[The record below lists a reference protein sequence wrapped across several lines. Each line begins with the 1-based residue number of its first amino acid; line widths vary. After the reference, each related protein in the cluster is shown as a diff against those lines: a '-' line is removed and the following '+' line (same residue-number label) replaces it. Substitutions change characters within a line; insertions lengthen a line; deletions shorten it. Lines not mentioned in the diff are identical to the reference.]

1 MNLLEKINS
10 DIKEAMK
17 GGDSFKV
24 GTLRMVVSAIKNR
37 EIEKRA
43 KSADPL
49 TEDEMLEVLRREVKK
64 RRESIEIYGAAGRG
78 DLKEK
83 EELELKVIQFYLP
96 AELTTEEV
104 EKIIAEAMA
113 GGEKEMGKIMKAV
126 KEKIGGRADG
136 KMVSEIIKKKL
147 EA

>member
-10 DIKEAMK
+10 QIKEAMK

-24 GTLRMVVSAIKNR
+24 GTLRMVVSAIQNR

-49 TEDEMLEVLRREVKK
+49 TEDEIIEVLRREVKK
-64 RRESIEIYGAAGRG
+64 RRESIEIYGNAGRS

-83 EELELKVIQFYLP
+83 EELELKIIQSYLP
-96 AELTTEEV
+96 AELTEDEIENIVTGV
-104 EKIIAEAMA
+104 MSA
-113 GGEKEMGKIMKAV
+113 GEKEFGKIMKTV
-126 KEKIGGRADG
+126 KEQIGGRADG
-136 KMVSEIIKKKL
+136 KLVSDIVKKHL

>member
-1 MNLLEKINS
+1 
-10 DIKEAMK
+10 MK

-24 GTLRMVVSAIKNR
+24 GTLRMVVSAIQNR

-49 TEDEMLEVLRREVKK
+49 TEDEIIEVLRREVKK
-64 RRESIEIYGAAGRG
+64 RRESIEIYGNAGRS

-83 EELELKVIQFYLP
+83 EELELKIIQSYLP
-96 AELTTEEV
+96 AELTEDEIENIVTGV
-104 EKIIAEAMA
+104 MSA
-113 GGEKEMGKIMKAV
+113 GEKEFGKIMKTV
-126 KEKIGGRADG
+126 KEQIGGRADG
-136 KMVSEIIKKKL
+136 KLVSDIVKKHL

>member
-10 DIKEAMK
+10 QIKEAMK

-24 GTLRMVVSAIKNR
+24 GTLRMVVSSIKNR

-43 KSADPL
+43 KFSDPL
-49 TEDEMLEVLRREVKK
+49 TEEEMMEVLRREVKK
-64 RRESIEIYGAAGRG
+64 RRESIEIYGNAGRG

-83 EELELKVIQFYLP
+83 EELELKIIQAYLP
-96 AELTTEEV
+96 AELTKEEIEHIV
-104 EKIIAEAMA
+104 AGVIS
-113 GGEKEMGKIMKAV
+113 GGERELGKIMKQV
-126 KEKIGGRADG
+126 KEQVGGRADG
-136 KMVSEIIKKKL
+136 KLVSEIIKKNL

>member
-10 DIKEAMK
+10 HIKEAMK

-24 GTLRMVVSAIKNR
+24 GTLRMVVSAIQNR

-43 KSADPL
+43 KSSDPL
-49 TEDEMLEVLRREVKK
+49 TEDEIIEVLRREVKK
-64 RRESIEIYGAAGRG
+64 RKESIEIYGSAGRG

-83 EELELKVIQFYLP
+83 EELELKVIQAYLP
-96 AELTTEEV
+96 AELTEEEI
-104 EKIIAEAMA
+104 EKIVVQTMS
-113 GGEKEMGKIMKAV
+113 GGERELGKIMKAV
-126 KEKIGGRADG
+126 KEQTFGRADG
-136 KMVSEIIKKKL
+136 KLVSEIVKKHL

>member
-10 DIKEAMK
+10 HIKEAMK

-24 GTLRMVVSAIKNR
+24 GTLRMVVSAIQNR

-43 KSADPL
+43 KSSDPL
-49 TEDEMLEVLRREVKK
+49 TEEEMIEVLRREVKK
-64 RRESIEIYGAAGRG
+64 RRESIEIYGNAGRS

-83 EELELKVIQFYLP
+83 EELELKIIQSYLP
-96 AELTTEEV
+96 AELTEDEIEHIV
-104 EKIIAEAMA
+104 AEAIS
-113 GGEKEMGKIMKAV
+113 GGEKEFGKIMKTV
-126 KEKIGGRADG
+126 KEQIGGRADG
-136 KMVSEIIKKKL
+136 KLVSDIVKKHL

>member
-10 DIKEAMK
+10 QIKEAMK

-24 GTLRMVVSAIKNR
+24 GTLRMVVSSIKNR

-43 KSADPL
+43 KFSDPL
-49 TEDEMLEVLRREVKK
+49 TEEEMMEVLRREVKK
-64 RRESIEIYGAAGRG
+64 RRESIEIYGNAGRG

-83 EELELKVIQFYLP
+83 EELELKIIQSYLP
-96 AELTTEEV
+96 AELTEEEIEHIV
-104 EKIIAEAMA
+104 TGVIS
-113 GGEKEMGKIMKAV
+113 GGERELGKIMKQV
-126 KEKIGGRADG
+126 KEQVGGRADG
-136 KMVSEIIKKKL
+136 KRVAEIIKKHL

>member
-1 MNLLEKINS
+1 MDILEKLS
-10 DIKEAMK
+10 SQIKEAMK

-43 KSADPL
+43 KSSDPL
-49 TEDEMLEVLRREVKK
+49 TEEEVMEVLRREVKK
-64 RRESIEIYGAAGRG
+64 RRESIEIYGSAGRG

-83 EELELKVIQFYLP
+83 EELELKIIQTYLP
-96 AELTTEEV
+96 AELTEEEI
-104 EKIIAEAMA
+104 EKIVVGVISV
-113 GGEKEMGKIMKAV
+113 GERELGKIMKAV
-126 KEKIGGRADG
+126 KGQIGGRADG
-136 KMVSEIIKKKL
+136 KLVSEIIKKNL

>member
-1 MNLLEKINS
+1 MDILEKLS
-10 DIKEAMK
+10 SQIKEAMK

-43 KSADPL
+43 KSSDPL
-49 TEDEMLEVLRREVKK
+49 TEEEVIEVLRREVKK
-64 RRESIEIYGAAGRG
+64 RRESIEIYGSAGRG

-83 EELELKVIQFYLP
+83 EELELKIIQTYLP
-96 AELTTEEV
+96 AELTEEEI
-104 EKIIAEAMA
+104 EKIVVGVISV
-113 GGEKEMGKIMKAV
+113 GERELGKIMKAV
-126 KEKIGGRADG
+126 KGQIGGRADG
-136 KMVSEIIKKKL
+136 KLVSEIIKKNL

>member
-10 DIKEAMK
+10 QIKEAMK

-24 GTLRMVVSAIKNR
+24 GTLRMVVSSIKNR

-43 KSADPL
+43 KSSDPL
-49 TEDEMLEVLRREVKK
+49 TEEEMTEVLRREVKK
-64 RRESIEIYGAAGRG
+64 RRESIEIYGSAGRG

-83 EELELKVIQFYLP
+83 EELELKIIQSYLP
-96 AELTTEEV
+96 AELTEEEIEQIV
-104 EKIIAEAMA
+104 TKAMA
-113 GGEKEMGKIMKAV
+113 GGERELGKIMKAV
-126 KEKIGGRADG
+126 KEQVGGRADG
-136 KMVSEIIKKKL
+136 KLVSEIIKKHL

>member
-10 DIKEAMK
+10 HIKEAMK

-24 GTLRMVVSAIKNR
+24 GTLRMVVSAIQNR

-43 KSADPL
+43 KSPDPL
-49 TEDEMLEVLRREVKK
+49 TEEEIIEVLRREVKK
-64 RRESIEIYGAAGRG
+64 RRESIEIYGNAGRS

-83 EELELKVIQFYLP
+83 EELELKIIQSYLP
-96 AELTTEEV
+96 AELTEDEV
-104 EKIIAEAMA
+104 EHIVAEIIS
-113 GGEKEMGKIMKAV
+113 GGEKEFGKIMKTV
-126 KEKIGGRADG
+126 KEQIGGRADG
-136 KMVSEIIKKKL
+136 KLVSDIVKKHL

>member
-10 DIKEAMK
+10 HIKEAMK

-24 GTLRMVVSAIKNR
+24 GTLRMVVSAIQNR

-43 KSADPL
+43 KSSDPL
-49 TEDEMLEVLRREVKK
+49 TEEEIIEVLRREVKK
-64 RRESIEIYGAAGRG
+64 RRESIEIYGSAGRG

-83 EELELKVIQFYLP
+83 EELELKVIQAYLP
-96 AELTTEEV
+96 AELTEEEI
-104 EKIIAEAMA
+104 EKIVVQVMS
-113 GGEKEMGKIMKAV
+113 GGERELGKIMKAV
-126 KEKIGGRADG
+126 KEQTLGRADG
-136 KMVSEIIKKKL
+136 KLVSEIVKKHL

>member
-1 MNLLEKINS
+1 MDLLEKLS
-10 DIKEAMK
+10 SQIKEAMK

-43 KSADPL
+43 KSSDPL
-49 TEDEMLEVLRREVKK
+49 TEEEVIEVLRREVKK
-64 RRESIEIYGAAGRG
+64 RRESIEIYGNAGRG

-83 EELELKVIQFYLP
+83 EELELKIIQSYIP
-96 AELTTEEV
+96 AELTEEEIENIVTE
-104 EKIIAEAMA
+104 IIS
-113 GGEKEMGKIMKAV
+113 GGERELGKIMKAV
-126 KEKIGGRADG
+126 KGQIGGRADG
-136 KMVSEIIKKKL
+136 KLVSEVIKKHL

>member
-10 DIKEAMK
+10 QIKEAMK

-43 KSADPL
+43 KSSEPL
-49 TEDEMLEVLRREVKK
+49 TEEEMMEVLRREVKK
-64 RRESIEIYGAAGRG
+64 RRESIEIYATAGRG

-83 EELELKVIQFYLP
+83 EELELKVIQSYLP
-96 AELTTEEV
+96 AELSQEEI
-104 EKIIAEAMA
+104 EKIITEAME

-126 KEKIGGRADG
+126 KERTGGRADG
-136 KMVSEIIKKKL
+136 RLISEIIKKKL